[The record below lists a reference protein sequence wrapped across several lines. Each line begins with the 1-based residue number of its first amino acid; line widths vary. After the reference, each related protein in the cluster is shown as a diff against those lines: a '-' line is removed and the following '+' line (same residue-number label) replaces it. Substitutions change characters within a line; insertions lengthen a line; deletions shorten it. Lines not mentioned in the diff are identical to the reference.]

1 MNDKFSTVLNVLIHT
16 AGSGKNTDTGEHYN
30 YVVFSPLKKDDD
42 YKGLL
47 HAIEECYKGVKKQYV
62 PKWWSDFND
71 RVTAKSVYDIPVL
84 VDDEKMSFADW
95 VSRGVQDAEV
105 KIKLNVASGIYA
117 NAIIETKQGKEYNPF
132 EGM

>member
-1 MNDKFSTVLNVLIHT
+1 MNDKFTIVLNAHIIT
-16 AGSGKNTDTGEHYN
+16 AGSGRNAETDEHYN
-30 YVVFSPLKKDDD
+30 YVVFEPLKKDDD
-42 YKGLL
+42 YKDLVN
-47 HAIEECYKGVKKQYV
+47 AIGECYKGVKKQYV
-62 PKWWSDFND
+62 PKWWTNFEH
-71 RVTAKSVYDIPVL
+71 RITAKSVYDIPVL

-95 VSRGVQDAEV
+95 VSRGVKDAEV